1 MIKETIIVRYV
12 TSKEDGTAALS
23 PEDIWPVN
31 SWEHEYWNETKI
43 FHKFKNN
50 GEVSKSDCSKY
61 DVVNREAERLLK
73 ERLELKASTAE
84 DQAKANELAETVA
97 KAFEKKED
105 AFDVEWNYIEEGE
118 FDDTKTPGWV
128 TIKSKTSHSNWYQN
142 GGFANRPSE
151 YRYQVPVEVEK
162 EALELQG
169 LRKKHQ
175 NDTTFDFYACDY
187 PRRTVRVAD
196 HDNF

>member
-1 MIKETIIVRYV
+1 MIKETIVVRYI

-31 SWEHEYWNETKI
+31 SWEHEYWNETRI

-61 DVVNREAERLLK
+61 YVVNREAERLLK

-84 DQAKANELAETVA
+84 DQKRANELAKTVA
-97 KAFEKKED
+97 QAFEKKGD
-105 AFDVEWNYIEEGE
+105 AYDIDWDYIEQGE

-128 TIKSKTSHSNWYQN
+128 TIKSKTSHSNWYQGN
-142 GGFANRPSE
+142 GFANRPSE
-151 YRYQVPVEVEK
+151 YCYQVPVEVEK

-175 NDTTFDFYACDY
+175 HDTTFDFYACDY

>member
-1 MIKETIIVRYV
+1 MIKETIIVRYI

-31 SWEHEYWNETKI
+31 SWEHEYWNETMI

-73 ERLELKASTAE
+73 ERLELKESTAE
-84 DQAKANELAETVA
+84 DQAKANELAKIVA
-97 KAFEKKED
+97 QAFEGKEAYD
-105 AFDVEWNYIEEGE
+105 IDWDYIEEGE

-128 TIKSKTSHSNWYQN
+128 TIKSKTSHSNWYQGN
-142 GGFANRPSE
+142 GFANRPSE
-151 YRYQVPVEVEK
+151 YHYQVPVVVEK

-169 LRKKHQ
+169 LRKKHEKD
-175 NDTTFDFYACDY
+175 NTFDFYACDY
-187 PRRTVRVAD
+187 PRRVVRVAD

>member
-1 MIKETIIVRYV
+1 MIKETIIVRYI
-12 TSKEDGTAALS
+12 TSKEDRTAALS

-31 SWEHEYWNETKI
+31 SWEHEYRNETRI

-50 GEVSKSDCSKY
+50 GQVSKSDCSEY
-61 DVVNREAERLLK
+61 DVVNKEAERLLK

-97 KAFEKKED
+97 QAFEKKED
-105 AFDVEWNYIEEGE
+105 TYDIEWNYIENGE

-128 TIKSKTSHSNWYQN
+128 TIKSKTSHSNWYQGN
-142 GGFANRPSE
+142 GFANRPSE
-151 YRYQVPVEVEK
+151 YHYQVPEEVK
-162 EALELQG
+162 DEAIELQG

-175 NDTTFDFYACDY
+175 HDTTFDFYACDY

>member
-1 MIKETIIVRYV
+1 MIKETIEVKYII
-12 TSKEDGTAALS
+12 SKEDRTAALS
-23 PEDIWPVN
+23 PEDIWPTN
-31 SWEHEYWNETKI
+31 SWEHEYWNQTKI
-43 FHKFKNN
+43 FHQFKNN
-50 GEVSKSDCSKY
+50 GQVSKSDCSGY

-84 DQAKANELAETVA
+84 DQAKANELAKIVT
-97 KAFEKKED
+97 KAFEGKEAYD
-105 AFDVEWNYIEEGE
+105 IEWDYIEQDE
-118 FDDTKTPGWV
+118 FDDAKTPGWV
-128 TIKSKTSHSNWYQN
+128 TIKSKTSHSNWYQGN
-142 GGFANRPSE
+142 GFANRPSE
-151 YRYQVPVEVEK
+151 YHYQVPVEVEK

-175 NDTTFDFYACDY
+175 NDMTFDFYACDY

>member
-1 MIKETIIVRYV
+1 MNKETIEVKYIM
-12 TSKEDGTAALS
+12 SKEDRTVALS

-31 SWEHEYWNETKI
+31 SWEHEKKNETKDYTQL
-43 FHKFKNN
+43 KNN
-50 GEVSKSDCSKY
+50 GQVSKSDCSGY
-61 DVVNREAERLLK
+61 DVENREAERLLK

-97 KAFEKKED
+97 QAFEEKED
-105 AFDVEWNYIEEGE
+105 AYDVEWNYIEEGE

-128 TIKSKTSHSNWYQN
+128 TIKSKTSHSNWYQSN
-142 GGFANRPSE
+142 GFANRPSE
-151 YRYQVPVEVEK
+151 YHYQVPVEVEK

-175 NDTTFDFYACDY
+175 HDTTFDFYACDY

>member
-1 MIKETIIVRYV
+1 MIKETIIVRYI
-12 TSKEDGTAALS
+12 TSKEDRTAALS

-31 SWEHEYWNETKI
+31 PWEHEYWNETKI
-43 FHKFKNN
+43 FHQFKNN

-97 KAFEKKED
+97 QAFEKKED
-105 AFDVEWNYIEEGE
+105 TFDIEWNYIENGE

-128 TIKSKTSHSNWYQN
+128 TIKSKTSHSNWYQGN
-142 GGFANRPSE
+142 GFANRPSE
-151 YRYQVPVEVEK
+151 YHYQVPEEVK
-162 EALELQG
+162 DEAIELQG

-175 NDTTFDFYACDY
+175 HDTTFDFYACDY

>member
-1 MIKETIIVRYV
+1 MIKETIIVRYI

-31 SWEHEYWNETKI
+31 SWEHEYWNETMI
-43 FHKFKNN
+43 FHQFKNN
-50 GEVSKSDCSKY
+50 GQVSKSDCSKY

-73 ERLELKASTAE
+73 ERLELKESTAE

-97 KAFEKKED
+97 QAFEEKED
-105 AFDVEWNYIEEGE
+105 AYDIEWNYIEQGE

-128 TIKSKTSHSNWYQN
+128 TIKSKTSHSNWYQGN
-142 GGFANRPSE
+142 GFANRPSE
-151 YRYQVPVEVEK
+151 YHYQVPVEVEK

-175 NDTTFDFYACDY
+175 HDTTFDFYACDY

>member
-1 MIKETIIVRYV
+1 MIKETIEVKYII
-12 TSKEDGTAALS
+12 SKEDRTAALS
-23 PEDIWPVN
+23 PEDIWLVN
-31 SWEHEYWNETKI
+31 SWEHEYWNETYI

-50 GEVSKSDCSKY
+50 GQVSKSDCSKY
-61 DVVNREAERLLK
+61 DVVNREGERLLK
-73 ERLELKASTAE
+73 ERLELKESTAE

-97 KAFEKKED
+97 QAFEEKED
-105 AFDVEWNYIEEGE
+105 AYDIEWNYIEQGE
-118 FDDTKTPGWV
+118 FDDTKTPDWV
-128 TIKSKTSHSNWYQN
+128 TIKSKTSHSNWYQGN
-142 GGFANRPSE
+142 GFANRPSE
-151 YRYQVPVEVEK
+151 YHYQVPVEVEK

-175 NDTTFDFYACDY
+175 HDNTFDFYACDY